1 MENLLNNLLENYME
15 IIDDILAVAI
25 VDKNGLIITS
35 KKRESSEKGSDQVIG
50 VISAVL
56 EGYIDRLKKEF
67 DTKSTFFNITET
79 GDKKF
84 TFCSKGQNT
93 ILATIS
99 ELETSN
105 TELRVLSEY
114 VAGQIE
120 LLIEGKENFTIKI
133 PHIIQVLSKTR
144 SGKFPEGEY
153 SVKLIITGDSKVGKT
168 SLVRRF
174 VENKFNE
181 EYITTMGVDIT
192 KHVVNIDD
200 RAEINFIIWDIGG
213 QNFTPY
219 RTKFYNGAN
228 CAMII
233 IDRTRQKT
241 LETIEG
247 WYNDIKESVK
257 KEIPIVIVA
266 NKSDLVNEIELEE
279 KEIKQQADKFGFN
292 FIISSA
298 KTGENVSTAFL
309 YMGYKFL
316 ENL

>member
-15 IIDDILAVAI
+15 NVEGILAAAI

-35 KKRESSEKGSDQVIG
+35 KKRESAEKDSEQVIG

-79 GDKKF
+79 GEKKF
-84 TFCSKGQNT
+84 TFCSKGQHT
-93 ILATIS
+93 ILATIT

-105 TELRVLSEY
+105 TKLRVLSEY

-120 LLIEGKENFTIKI
+120 LLVEGKEKVTLEI

-144 SGKFPEGEY
+144 SGKFPKGEY

-174 VENKFNE
+174 VENKFRE

-219 RTKFYNGAN
+219 RNKFYNGAN
-228 CAMII
+228 CAMIV

-241 LETIEG
+241 LESIEE
-247 WYNDIKESVK
+247 WYNDIKESVE

-266 NKSDLVNEIELEE
+266 NKSDLIDEIELQEE
-279 KEIKQQADKFGFN
+279 DIKKEADKFGFN
-292 FIISSA
+292 FIITSA
-298 KTGENVSTAFL
+298 KTGENVATAFL